1 VGTAQLAAGLE
12 CQTDNGMQFKTS
24 DFCTLSSGWEKSLQP
39 ALFKWVM
46 AIRLQCVPYEYIL
59 SACESTHPLMKHH
72 RKLPKTYNPKELLKM
87 LLLTVFRYGASR
99 LKRQG
104 AIVVQ
109 GLASCSVGF
118 WSPRGISRTTTS
130 DQSSP
135 RVSDVVKKDAQMVNR
150 VDMCISKFWIEE
162 RSISCCYTSLLQCQP
177 YAVQLCKIT
186 SSNLP

>member
-1 VGTAQLAAGLE
+1 
-12 CQTDNGMQFKTS
+12 M
-24 DFCTLSSGWEKSLQP
+24 
-39 ALFKWVM
+39 
-46 AIRLQCVPYEYIL
+46 
-59 SACESTHPLMKHH
+59 
-72 RKLPKTYNPKELLKM
+72 
-87 LLLTVFRYGASR
+87 
-99 LKRQG
+99 
-104 AIVVQ
+104 VQ

-118 WSPRGISRTTTS
+118 RSPRGISRTTTS

-177 YAVQLCKIT
+177 YAVRLFKIT